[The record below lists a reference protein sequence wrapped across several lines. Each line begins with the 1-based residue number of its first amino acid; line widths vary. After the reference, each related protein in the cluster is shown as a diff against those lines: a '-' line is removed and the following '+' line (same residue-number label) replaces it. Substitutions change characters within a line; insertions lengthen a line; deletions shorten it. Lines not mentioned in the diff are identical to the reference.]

1 MSSGKSEDY
10 FQRVLN
16 DIQENEVER
25 EPDISKIIIPFST
38 VFKSYKPTDI
48 YSGTEKIP
56 FRERDLEYKLI
67 LKQEFANY
75 LKQL

>member
-16 DIQENEVER
+16 GIQENDVER
-25 EPDISKIIIPFST
+25 EPDISRIIIPFST
-38 VFKSYKPTDI
+38 AFKSYKPTDI

-56 FRERDLEYKLI
+56 FIERDLEYKLI
-67 LKQEFANY
+67 LKQEFANC
-75 LKQL
+75 LKQI